1 MFVSNRK
8 TLGEPIFGVPK
19 YSRSGR
25 KLRQRERAMILASK
39 FAIFKNKKEAVPLQ
53 LKEMPEKLLNPD
65 MREIEDRLP
74 QEINMMYKTVRRGI
88 ENLFLQRSNDTD
100 DIAFEL
106 YMRLERKCVREDAS
120 VGDNAINPYHIQ
132 FVALQPTL
140 ASFWTH
146 CLSTKI
152 Y

>member
-1 MFVSNRK
+1 MPKLRTFITSIIWTAFFCRYPNRK
-8 TLGEPIFGVPK
+8 NLGEPIFGVPK

-74 QEINMMYKTVRRGI
+74 QEINMMYKTVKPGI
-88 ENLFLQRSNDTD
+88 ENVVPTF
-100 DIAFEL
+100 
-106 YMRLERKCVREDAS
+106 
-120 VGDNAINPYHIQ
+120 VG
-132 FVALQPTL
+132 L
-140 ASFWTH
+140 AQIVEENIG
-146 CLSTKI
+146 LA
-152 Y
+152 